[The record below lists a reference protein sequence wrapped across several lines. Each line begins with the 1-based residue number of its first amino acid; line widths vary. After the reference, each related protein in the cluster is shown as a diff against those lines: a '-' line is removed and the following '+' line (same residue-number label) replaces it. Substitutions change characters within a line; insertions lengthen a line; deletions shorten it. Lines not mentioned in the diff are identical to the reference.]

1 MEQILKSDTPL
12 ISLYTFED
20 LASLEEVEI
29 LRNLQDYEI
38 ENIKYINHLAKI
50 IIKPYNYDNCF
61 KIIKKIQ
68 ELKMTNKIVLNII
81 DKEEFYQY
89 LVKHINE
96 IELDNIEVLNYE
108 KNTIVSLKDF
118 LKYEKRLYDMVKYLD
133 NLSPFEK
140 YLCIY
145 NITKLFKRYKENEQ
159 DYSSAREL
167 YKILDSDFMVCA
179 GYSNLLEDLAHK
191 LGFECFEYLNWV
203 DTNLYKLNPH
213 LQVLPDF
220 YLDKD
225 GNKQE
230 VLTSSGGHS
239 RVLIHLVDPKYDID
253 GYYVADPTWDND
265 DKKDYY
271 NFAALTNEEYSN
283 MTKYNYI
290 DQYNSIELFFVS
302 TLEEYY
308 AKLNFL
314 IKKNRLN
321 KLDIIKEVLN
331 YFAVLDKTFYNK
343 IITKYGDILKISLYK
358 EELLSTYDEILLE
371 IGLNNVSKSNKQIK
385 GYVYKKSLEV
395 IYHEV
400 YEYDIGET
408 KKTVKT
414 ILEDN
419 MQRQSKV
426 FPKRYKIDKDGN
438 VVDMI
443 NIINKFSLDVPPII
457 KL

>member
-1 MEQILKSDTPL
+1 
-12 ISLYTFED
+12 
-20 LASLEEVEI
+20 
-29 LRNLQDYEI
+29 
-38 ENIKYINHLAKI
+38 
-50 IIKPYNYDNCF
+50 
-61 KIIKKIQ
+61 
-68 ELKMTNKIVLNII
+68 
-81 DKEEFYQY
+81 
-89 LVKHINE
+89 
-96 IELDNIEVLNYE
+96 
-108 KNTIVSLKDF
+108 
-118 LKYEKRLYDMVKYLD
+118 
-133 NLSPFEK
+133 
-140 YLCIY
+140 
-145 NITKLFKRYKENEQ
+145 
-159 DYSSAREL
+159 
-167 YKILDSDFMVCA
+167 
-179 GYSNLLEDLAHK
+179 
-191 LGFECFEYLNWV
+191 
-203 DTNLYKLNPH
+203 
-213 LQVLPDF
+213 
-220 YLDKD
+220 
-225 GNKQE
+225 
-230 VLTSSGGHS
+230 
-239 RVLIHLVDPKYDID
+239 
-253 GYYVADPTWDND
+253 
-265 DKKDYY
+265 
-271 NFAALTNEEYSN
+271 

-419 MQRQSKV
+419 IQRQSKL